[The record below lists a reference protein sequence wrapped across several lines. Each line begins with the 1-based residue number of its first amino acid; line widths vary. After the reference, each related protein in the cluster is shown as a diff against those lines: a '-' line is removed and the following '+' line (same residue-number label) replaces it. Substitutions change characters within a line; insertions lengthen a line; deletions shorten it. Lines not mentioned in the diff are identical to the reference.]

1 MLRPFEGD
9 VQDALRARQLLRLV
23 GGHIAEK
30 GVQGRQADIPGGH
43 GIVPRVLQVLQEG
56 DHVLGLNIGQIQVG
70 DAPAVPGREE
80 PQQ

>member
-1 MLRPFEGD
+1 M
-9 VQDALRARQLLRLV
+9 

-30 GVQGRQADIPGGH
+30 GVQGRQAHIPGGH
-43 GIVPRVLQVLQEG
+43 DIVPRVLQVLQEG